1 MEEQNRN
8 KETALGE
15 ARRPS
20 SVEEAE
26 AAIEAVLFAMGD
38 SVELGRIAKAI
49 GHDTETTRRILNHM
63 MEKYNT
69 KDRGIHIVEL
79 ENAYQMCTKQE
90 YYDYLVNIAMQPK
103 KAVLTDV
110 MMETLSIIA
119 YKQPVTKQEID
130 KIRGVKSDHAV
141 NKLVEYNLVH
151 NAVDGNFEKSFLS
164 VEFVF
169 SIVFRESDGYIY
181 AVARVMADELFFKV
195 IDVSVGADHKISAV
209 SFCVSSL
216 EFHAVNGADIVD
228 IDGITVLNGEGSVGL
243 QRGRSRS
250 GG

>member
-8 KETALGE
+8 KETAPGE

-69 KDRGIHIVEL
+69 KARGIHIVEL

-141 NKLVEYNLVH
+141 NKLVEYNLVQEPGRPIGFGTTEEFLR
-151 NAVDGNFEKSFLS
+151 NFGVDSTDNLPEISPVKMEDFRAE
-164 VEFVF
+164 VEEEMQ
-169 SIVFRESDGYIY
+169 IK
-181 AVARVMADELFFKV
+181 L
-195 IDVSVGADHKISAV
+195 DV
-209 SFCVSSL
+209 
-216 EFHAVNGADIVD
+216 
-228 IDGITVLNGEGSVGL
+228 
-243 QRGRSRS
+243 
-250 GG
+250 

>member
-8 KETALGE
+8 KETAPGE

-69 KDRGIHIVEL
+69 KARGIPIVEL

-119 YKQPVTKQEID
+119 YK
-130 KIRGVKSDHAV
+130 
-141 NKLVEYNLVH
+141 
-151 NAVDGNFEKSFLS
+151 
-164 VEFVF
+164 
-169 SIVFRESDGYIY
+169 
-181 AVARVMADELFFKV
+181 
-195 IDVSVGADHKISAV
+195 
-209 SFCVSSL
+209 
-216 EFHAVNGADIVD
+216 
-228 IDGITVLNGEGSVGL
+228 
-243 QRGRSRS
+243 
-250 GG
+250 